1 MSTTIEKAKVRLM
14 LKHPF
19 FGSILLRRPMEATD
33 EIPTACVTAEGAIK
47 YNPDF
52 VESMEFDQLL
62 FLLAHEA
69 MHVAL
74 AHLPRMKNR
83 DHKLWNVACDAV
95 INDLLEHEGI
105 GRPIIGGVRMRGA
118 KDRTAE
124 EIYEELK
131 QKPPQAQSGSGSS
144 GNGQGDSTQGKGQS
158 AAGTED
164 LRKEELDKYA
174 TDADVSQAIAE
185 AKQELAQAAQGARL
199 SGKLSG
205 PVSQLVDKTLST
217 KVPWRSVLER
227 FMTSKADQRRSWTR
241 PNKRYMPKHYL
252 PRRERLPAMGKLV
265 VGIDVSGSVTEDE
278 IAQCL
283 GAVNEI
289 VEVCPPE
296 EIYVVYATTCVEHVD
311 HYMRDDYPIK
321 PEPYGSRGGTDLRC
335 IMKWIEKEVVDADLC
350 VVFTDGCTRFPE
362 SLPCE
367 TVWAITYRGVT
378 SVPIGEYLEVSNE

>member
-33 EIPTACVTAEGAIK
+33 EIPSACVTATGAIK

-52 VESMEFDQLL
+52 VEQMEFDQLL

-83 DHKLWNVACDAV
+83 DHKLWNYACDAV
-95 INDLLEHEGI
+95 INDLLEYEGI
-105 GRPIIGGVRMRGA
+105 GRPITGGVRIRGA
-118 KDRTAE
+118 RDRTAE

-144 GNGQGDSTQGKGQS
+144 GNGSGESTQGKGTA

-164 LRKEELDKYA
+164 LTQEELDKYA
-174 TDADVSQAIAE
+174 TSSDVSEAIAQ

-205 PVSQLVDKTLST
+205 TVSQLVDKTLST

-227 FMTSKADQRRSWTR
+227 HMTSKADQHRSWSR
-241 PNKRYMPKHYL
+241 PNKRYMPRYYL

-265 VGIDVSGSVTEDE
+265 IGIDVSGSVSDDE
-278 IAQCL
+278 IAQYL

-289 VEVCPPE
+289 IEVCPPE
-296 EIYVVYATTCVEHVD
+296 EIYVVYATTRVEHVD
-311 HYMRDDYPIK
+311 RYGREGYPIK
-321 PEPYGSRGGTDLRC
+321 AKPFGSRGGTDLRC
-335 IMKWIEKEVVDADLC
+335 IMRWMEKEDVDADLA
-350 VVFTDGCTRFPE
+350 VVFTDGCTPYPSR
-362 SLPCE
+362 LPCE
-367 TVWAITYRGVT
+367 TIWAITYRGVT
-378 SVPIGEYLEVSNE
+378 SVPIGEYLEVTNE

>member
-33 EIPTACVTAEGAIK
+33 EIPTACVTSEGAIK
-47 YNPDF
+47 YNPQF
-52 VESMEFDQLL
+52 VERMDFEELL

-74 AHLPRMKNR
+74 GHLPRMKDR
-83 DHKLWNVACDAV
+83 DHKLWNYACDAV
-95 INDLLEHEGI
+95 INDLLEAEGI
-105 GRPIIGGVRMRGA
+105 GRPIIGGVKMRGA
-118 KDRTAE
+118 KNRTAE

-131 QKPPQAQSGSGSS
+131 QKPPQNRGRKGSS
-144 GNGQGDSTQGKGQS
+144 GDGQGGSTQGQGTA

-164 LRKEELDKYA
+164 LRQEELDKYA
-174 TDADVSQAIAE
+174 TSADVSEAVAK

-205 PVSQLVDKTLST
+205 AVSQLVDKTLST

-227 FMTSKADQRRSWTR
+227 HMTSKADQHRSWSR
-241 PNKRYMPKHYL
+241 PNKRYMPRHYL

-265 VGIDVSGSVTEDE
+265 VGIDVSGSVTDEE
-278 IAQCL
+278 IARYL

-289 VEVCPPE
+289 IEVCPPE
-296 EIYVVYATTCVEHVD
+296 EIYVVYATTRVEHVD
-311 HYMRDDYPIK
+311 RYGREDYPIK
-321 PEPYGSRGGTDLRC
+321 PTPSGSRGGTDLRC
-335 IMKWIEKEVVDADLC
+335 IMRWMEKEDVDADLA
-350 VVFTDGCTRFPE
+350 VVFTDGCTPYPSR
-362 SLPCE
+362 LPCE
-367 TVWAITYRGVT
+367 TIWAITYRGVT

>member
-74 AHLPRMKNR
+74 AHLPRMKDR
-83 DHKLWNVACDAV
+83 DHKLWNYACDAV

-131 QKPPQAQSGSGSS
+131 QKPPQNRGRKGSS
-144 GNGQGDSTQGKGQS
+144 GDGQGGSTQGQGTA

-164 LRKEELDKYA
+164 LRQEELDKYA
-174 TDADVSQAIAE
+174 TSADVSEAVAK

-205 PVSQLVDKTLST
+205 SAEKLVSDALST
-217 KVPWRSVLER
+217 KVPWRTVLER
-227 FMTSKADQRRSWTR
+227 FMTSKADQHRSWNR
-241 PNKRYMPKHYL
+241 PNRRYMPSYYL

-278 IAQCL
+278 IARYL

-289 VEVCPPE
+289 IEVCPPE
-296 EIYVVYATTCVEHVD
+296 EIYVVYATTCVEHVER
-311 HYMRDDYPIK
+311 YGREDYPIK
-321 PEPYGSRGGTDLRC
+321 PEPFGSRGGTDLRC
-335 IMKWIEKEVVDADLC
+335 IMRWMEKERVDADLA
-350 VVFTDGCTRFPE
+350 VVFTDGCTPYPTR
-362 SLPCE
+362 LPCE
-367 TVWAITYRGVT
+367 TIWAITYQGVT
-378 SVPIGEYLEVSNE
+378 SVPIGTYLGVSND